1 MTTMARERLQKV
13 LAHAGHGSRRTA
25 EEMIAQGR
33 VTLNGKTATLGDKAD
48 PLVDTIALDGE
59 RIHTNTDL
67 VYLLLNKPLGCVT
80 TANDPEGRPT
90 VLDLVPPTPR
100 VFPIGRLDQDT
111 SGLLLLTNDGELAH
125 RVAHPSFGIEKT
137 YMVQVLGPVSKRVL
151 KQLRD
156 GVMLDD
162 GPAKAVRVKVKVADQ
177 SRSLIELVMNEGRKR
192 EVRRMIE
199 AVGLQLEALV
209 RTRVGPIHLGE
220 IKPSKV
226 RPLNGKEVR
235 ELYAAVG
242 MDGTP
247 DDPGA
252 RPTDPGGPADGR
264 TDDGRADD
272 GRTDDGRTDDGSDG

>member
-25 EEMIAQGR
+25 EDLIAQGR
-33 VTLNGKTATLGDKAD
+33 VSVNGKVATLGDKAD
-48 PLVDTIALDGE
+48 PMVDTIALDGE

-125 RVAHPSFGIEKT
+125 RVAHPSFEVRKT
-137 YMVQVLGPVSKRVL
+137 YMIQVLGPVSKKAIR
-151 KQLRD
+151 QLTD

-162 GPAKAVRVKVKVADQ
+162 GLAKAASAKVKVADQ
-177 SRSLIELVMNEGRKR
+177 TRSLIEVVMTEGRKR
-192 EVRRMIE
+192 EVRRMID

-209 RTRVGPIHLGE
+209 RTRVGPIHLGD

-226 RPLNGKEVR
+226 RPLNGKEIR

-242 MDGTP
+242 LDSTP
-247 DDPGA
+247 DQP
-252 RPTDPGGPADGR
+252 
-264 TDDGRADD
+264 RADD
-272 GRTDDGRTDDGSDG
+272 GSDDGGER